1 MRIRIQI
8 LSLFVGLV
16 FLAAVPGLSSAQ
28 DRDPQLQATPAAAVA
43 SQNGLPSGDV
53 VGDRP
58 VLKKRNP
65 RYQLRSGDV
74 LDIAFSFTPEF
85 NQSVV
90 IQPDGYISLRE
101 LGDVHV
107 QALTLPEVMET
118 IRVAYSRILHE
129 PAVSVFLKD
138 FEKPYFIAAGWLK
151 SPGKYELRG
160 DTTVAEAVSIAGGF
174 TEASKHSEV
183 YVFRRSGGGDNWV
196 AISRLN
202 MKRMLKNADLT
213 EDTHLQPGDLVYVP
227 QNTLSKIKDL
237 IIPKT
242 TVGARAPF

>member
-16 FLAAVPGLSSAQ
+16 FLAAAPGLSSAQ
-28 DRDPQLQATPAAAVA
+28 DRDPQLQATPAATETA
-43 SQNGLPSGDV
+43 QNGQPSGV
-53 VGDRP
+53 TTGDRP

-74 LDIAFSFTPEF
+74 LDLTFSFTPEF

-107 QALTLPEVMET
+107 QGLTLPEVMET
-118 IRVAYSRILHE
+118 IRVAYSRILHD

-174 TEASKHSEV
+174 TDASKHSEI
-183 YVFRRSGGGDNWV
+183 YVFRRSGDGDNWV

-237 IIPKT
+237 VIPKI